1 MRDIAII
8 KDKKVLNTLSKVK
21 KSVKAVFGDK
31 LKKIILYGSYA
42 RGDNR
47 DNSDIDLL
55 ILIEKDKITLSDEK
69 RIKYPLFDIEFD
81 TGQIISPLLFTKNEW
96 ENKHKITPFYENVNK
111 EGIEL

>member
-1 MRDIAII
+1 MKIENQII
-8 KDKKVLNTLSKVK
+8 FRIREKIHEKEPT
-21 KSVKAVFGDK
+21 A
-31 LKKIILYGSYA
+31 KIILYGSYA